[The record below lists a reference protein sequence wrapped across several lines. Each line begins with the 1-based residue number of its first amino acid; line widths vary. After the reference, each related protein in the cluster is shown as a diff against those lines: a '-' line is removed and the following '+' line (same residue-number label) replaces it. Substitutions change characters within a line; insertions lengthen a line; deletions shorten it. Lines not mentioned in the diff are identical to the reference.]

1 MAWSRSPLIFL
12 MLQWGA
18 SDDYP
23 HSTDEK
29 LRLRDLVP
37 LAHYSQQVVAS
48 PTWAQRQRQ
57 DRGAGGF
64 AGAGETDPSGAGTQ
78 GVVGVLYPGGSSRS
92 LAPSS
97 TPGGGWAAPLSQARV
112 RAGRACAPQGR
123 CQGLHNGAPGVGA
136 RPAHSA
142 LNNHCSTAAG
152 PAASRGGRTGGQQ
165 MGPGCQ
171 ISSPGFGGGSEARGQ
186 LRMGGG
192 RGSGPGSPREG
203 GRDRVGVWG
212 ETVCPPPL
220 PPRAGQRGN
229 TGPKPDGADWWNQWA
244 SHSAGEP

>member
-1 MAWSRSPLIFL
+1 MAWAKSPLIFL
-12 MLQWGA
+12 MLLWGV

-29 LRLRDLVP
+29 LRLRDLAP

-48 PTWAQRQRQ
+48 LTWAQRQRQ

-64 AGAGETDPSGAGTQ
+64 AGAGETDPSGAGTRD
-78 GVVGVLYPGGSSRS
+78 VVGVLYPGRGSRS

-112 RAGRACAPQGR
+112 RAGRACAPPSR

-171 ISSPGFGGGSEARGQ
+171 ISSPGFGGGGEARDSSGWV
-186 LRMGGG
+186 GGG
-192 RGSGPGSPREG
+192 GQVLGPRGKVGGTELGFG
-203 GRDRVGVWG
+203 GRLS
-212 ETVCPPPL
+212 TT
-220 PPRAGQRGN
+220 AA
-229 TGPKPDGADWWNQWA
+229 T
-244 SHSAGEP
+244 